1 MNTPT
6 EHTPAPWNVEVW
18 EYPTATK
25 PHNDLQICSKDQLLC
40 TLRLAD
46 GQDNPYTIQD
56 GEARANARLMAAAPE
71 LLEALRNLLATAE
84 FVDAGNKNKFGTGGG
99 DSYGFAKSLF
109 EQCRAV
115 IAKATTE
122 PTKP

>member
-6 EHTPAPWNVEVW
+6 EHTPAPWRVEVW
-18 EYPTATK
+18 EYPTAKT
-25 PHNDLQICSKDQLLC
+25 PHNDLQICSKDQLIC
-40 TLRLAD
+40 SLRWAD
-46 GQDNPYTIQD
+46 GQDNPYTIPD

-84 FVDAGNKNKFGTGGG
+84 FVDAGNKRDGAER
-99 DSYGFAKSLF
+99 YGFAKSLF
-109 EQCRAV
+109 EQSRAA